1 MNIPPVGESFQI
13 YSVHISGKYIYA
25 TPSTP
30 HKLPKKVCSPTKSF
44 FGKKILTLYF
54 RGRSTSRVTRMRS
67 TSRVTSKTALK
78 SSKNFLG
85 LFQEVSPWKA
95 CQKFKTISS
104 ITYKYA
110 SQSYFTL
117 LHGVPS
123 LSRQSTSVMFC
134 AIWYHLYNLKNVK
147 NIHEE
152 VLLLVKLQA

>member
-13 YSVHISGKYIYA
+13 YSVQIIGKCIYA

-44 FGKKILTLYF
+44 FCKKIVTLYF

-95 CQKFKTISS
+95 CQKFMTISS

-110 SQSYFTL
+110 SHFTL

-123 LSRQSTSVMFC
+123 LSRQSTSVMFW
-134 AIWYHLYNLKNVK
+134 AIWYNLYIFKNVK
-147 NIHEE
+147 NIPGE

>member
-1 MNIPPVGESFQI
+1 MSHRLGKVFRFTVFILLENTFMQLPP
-13 YSVHISGKYIYA
+13 
-25 TPSTP
+25 
-30 HKLPKKVCSPTKSF
+30 LPINCPKRFVPQRKAFLV
-44 FGKKILTLYF
+44 KKILTLYF

-78 SSKNFLG
+78 SSKNFLE

-110 SQSYFTL
+110 SQSHFTL

-134 AIWYHLYNLKNVK
+134 AIWYHLYNFKNVK
-147 NIHEE
+147 NIHGE